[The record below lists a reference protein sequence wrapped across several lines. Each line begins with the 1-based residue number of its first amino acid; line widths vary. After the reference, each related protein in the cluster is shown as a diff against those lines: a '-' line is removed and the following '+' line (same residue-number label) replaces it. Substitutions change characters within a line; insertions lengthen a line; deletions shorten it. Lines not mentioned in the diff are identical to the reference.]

1 MYVRRSTQRKAN
13 ASVPQIDTGGSWK
26 LTLPCTRAE
35 AEAINGDTPEFAT
48 MDSTPVIIT
57 REPNEQQPHLWQLDA
72 YFEGRPD
79 DASVAFIQSLIPSAR
94 GARPILEK
102 LPDEDWVT
110 VSQAGLE
117 PVHAGRFYVHTSTSS
132 APPPEGAKRFI
143 IDASLAF
150 GTGGHATTTG
160 CLTMLDALKAR
171 GQRFEHIVDI
181 GTGTGLLAF
190 AANHL
195 WPRAYVTASDI
206 DPISVDVAADNAGVN
221 DVALGQQP
229 GRVALCAASG
239 TDHEMIQRR
248 APYDLITANILAGP
262 LIELAPAFAAIAR
275 DGGTLILAGLLS
287 TQVSAVAKA
296 YRAQGFRLAERT
308 GDGDWPCLRLVKRTS
323 IGWKRPLRTSGR
335 TSQAEGDFGTW

>member
-1 MYVRRSTQRKAN
+1 MYVRASTRRKAS
-13 ASVPQIDTGGSWK
+13 APSRPADSGGSWK

-48 MDSTPVIIT
+48 MASTPVIIT
-57 REPNEQQPHLWQLDA
+57 REPDEHKPHLWQLDA

-79 DASVAFIQSLIPSAR
+79 DASVAFIQSLIPSAKR
-94 GARPILEK
+94 ARPIIEK
-102 LPDEDWVT
+102 LPDADWVT

-117 PVHAGRFYVHTSTSS
+117 PVHAGRFYVQTSTSS
-132 APPPEGAKRFI
+132 AAPPEGTKRFI

-160 CLTMLDALKAR
+160 CLAMLDALKRSGAR
-171 GQRFEHIVDI
+171 FDHIVDI

-190 AANHL
+190 TANHL

-206 DPISVDVAADNAGVN
+206 DPVSVDVAADNARVNGVT
-221 DVALGQQP
+221 LGQQP

-248 APYDLITANILAGP
+248 APYDLIIANILAGP

-275 DGGTLILAGLLS
+275 DGATLILAGLLS
-287 TQVSAVAKA
+287 TQKEAVAKA
-296 YRAQGFRLAERT
+296 YRSYGFRLAESN
-308 GDGDWPCLRLVKRTS
+308 GEGDWPCLRLVKRAS
-323 IGWKRPLRTSGR
+323 LGWKRPVRTNGR
-335 TSQAEGDFGTW
+335 TSQPEGDFGTW

>member
-1 MYVRRSTQRKAN
+1 MYVRASTRRR
-13 ASVPQIDTGGSWK
+13 ASLFTPQNDTDGSWK

-35 AEAINGDTPEFAT
+35 AEAINGDIPEFAT

-57 REPNEQQPHLWQLDA
+57 REPDEQQPHRWQLDA

-79 DASVAFIQSLIPSAR
+79 DASVAFIQSLLPSAK
-94 GARPILEK
+94 GARLILEK

-117 PVHAGRFYVHTSTSS
+117 PVHAGRFYVHTSTST
-132 APPPEGAKRFI
+132 ALPPAGAKRFI

-160 CLTMLDALKAR
+160 CLTMLDALKTR
-171 GQRFEHIVDI
+171 GQRFDHIVDI

-206 DPISVDVAADNAGVN
+206 DPISIDVAANNADVN
-221 DVALGQQP
+221 GVALGQHL
-229 GRVALCAASG
+229 GCVSLCAASG

-262 LIELAPAFAAIAR
+262 LIELAPAFAAIAQ
-275 DGGTLILAGLLS
+275 DGATLILAGLLG
-287 TQVSAVAKA
+287 TQADAVAKA
-296 YRAQGFRLAERT
+296 YRAYGFRLAESI
-308 GDGDWPCLRLVKRTS
+308 GEGDWPCLRLVKRKHV
-323 IGWKRPLRTSGR
+323 GWKRPVRTSGR

>member
-1 MYVRRSTQRKAN
+1 MFVKASTRRKVTTSL
-13 ASVPQIDTGGSWK
+13 DTNDAGGSWK

-35 AEAINGDTPEFAT
+35 AEAINGDIPEFAT

-57 REPNEQQPHLWQLDA
+57 REPDERKPHLWQLDA

-79 DASVAFIQSLIPSAR
+79 DASIAFIQSLLPSAR
-94 GARPILEK
+94 TARPILEK

-117 PVHAGRFYVHTSTSS
+117 PVHAGRFYVHTSTST
-132 APPPEGAKRFI
+132 ALPPAGAKHFI

-160 CLTMLDALKAR
+160 CLTMLDALKTR
-171 GQRFEHIVDI
+171 GQRFDHIVDI

-190 AANHL
+190 AASHL

-206 DPISVDVAADNAGVN
+206 DPISVDVAADNAIVNGVT
-221 DVALGQQP
+221 LGQQP

-248 APYDLITANILAGP
+248 APYDLIIANILAGP
-262 LIELAPAFAAIAR
+262 LIELAPASAAIAR
-275 DGGTLILAGLLS
+275 DGGTLILAGLLG
-287 TQVSAVAKA
+287 TQINAVAKA
-296 YRAQGFRLAERT
+296 YRAQGFRLAESN
-308 GDGDWPCLRLVKRTS
+308 GEKDWPCLRFVKRTRV
-323 IGWKRPLRTSGR
+323 GWKRPLRTTGR

>member
-1 MYVRRSTQRKAN
+1 MYVRASTRRKVSTAL
-13 ASVPQIDTGGSWK
+13 DTTESGGSWK

-35 AEAINGDTPEFAT
+35 AEAINGDIPEFAII
-48 MDSTPVIIT
+48 DSTPVIIT
-57 REPNEQQPHLWQLDA
+57 REPDEHKPHLWQLDA

-79 DASVAFIQSLIPSAR
+79 DASIAFIQSLLPSAKQ
-94 GARPILEK
+94 ARPILEK

-117 PVHAGRFYVHTSTSS
+117 PVLAGRFYIQTSTST

-160 CLTMLDALKAR
+160 CLAMLDALKTR
-171 GQRFEHIVDI
+171 GQRFDHIVDI

-190 AANHL
+190 AARHL

-206 DPISVDVAADNAGVN
+206 DPISIDVAADNANVNGVT
-221 DVALGQQP
+221 LGQQP

-239 TDHEMIQRR
+239 TDNEMIQRR

-275 DGGTLILAGLLS
+275 DGGTLVLAGLLN
-287 TQVSAVAKA
+287 TQVSTVAKA

-308 GDGDWPCLRLVKRTS
+308 GDGDWPCLRFVKRTS
-323 IGWKRPLRTSGR
+323 VGWKRQLRTSGR
-335 TSQAEGDFGTW
+335 TSQPEGDFGTW